1 VQRPESSSPREYLD
15 GEAIG
20 GLTGRKKNVE
30 RRDVEED
37 GVEMQVVGEV
47 LSKAVAKVHPVDK
60 QDDRVGN

>member
-1 VQRPESSSPREYLD
+1 LD